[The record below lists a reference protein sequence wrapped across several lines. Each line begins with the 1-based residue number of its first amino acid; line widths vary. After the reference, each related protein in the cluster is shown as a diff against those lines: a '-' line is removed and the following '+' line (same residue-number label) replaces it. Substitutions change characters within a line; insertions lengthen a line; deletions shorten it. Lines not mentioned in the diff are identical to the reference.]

1 MNTDIR
7 YKAKIAAVWSM
18 HLLTW
23 VATVPVFIDSRLF
36 KSERLF
42 DFFAKLFS
50 LLPGKPGQYLRAS
63 YYMQTLAECHYD
75 LFVGFG
81 SFFSHA
87 TARVGRGVK
96 IGSFSIVGT
105 AILEDHVAIGSRVSV
120 LSGKYQHGGGPRGRD
135 IVHNDVHYEQ
145 VRIGARTWLGEGAV
159 VMAHVGRHSIV
170 SAGSVITRP
179 VPDNVTAVGNPARVV
194 RFAEP
199 KPESQPEPQPRS
211 AAAPAHHS
219 ALAMLLLTGVLTLF
233 TVARSED
240 AARGDAGA
248 GDFAKAFATN
258 GVAATPPLQVALV
271 R

>member
-1 MNTDIR
+1 MNADIR

-23 VATVPVFIDSRLF
+23 VATVPVVIDARLF

-50 LLPGKPGQYLRAS
+50 LLPGKLGQYLRAS

-105 AILEDHVAIGSRVSV
+105 AILEDHVALGSRVSV

-135 IVHNDVHYEQ
+135 IVHNDVYYEQ
-145 VRIGARTWLGEGAV
+145 VRIGTRTWLGEGAV

-170 SAGSVITRP
+170 SAGSVVTRP

-199 KPESQPEPQPRS
+199 KSEPQAHTAP
-211 AAAPAHHS
+211 AAPPPVRNT
-219 ALAMLLLTGVLTLF
+219 ALALMLLAGVLALF
-233 TVARSED
+233 AVAPSVD
-240 AARGDAGA
+240 ATPARTGA
-248 GDFAKAFATN
+248 GDFANAFAN
-258 GVAATPPLQVALV
+258 QPVAPTPPTLRIAHA